1 MKSYFLAMV
10 CTGAGLSALALVYL
24 ALLPL
29 LGKRYG
35 PRGLYRVWVVV
46 LAGLLIPFSL
56 LASRPLMTV
65 ELPQA
70 LSRPV
75 AGSAATAVPLTT
87 ETQLAEVMQ
96 APSAVQASAAAQ
108 TAHQPVRAGADAQNA
123 NVENRP
129 GTTTED
135 LTLAAVEREQSASAS
150 AGIPV
155 DWLSVLAWIWLVGAA
170 AVLALAAVSHLR
182 FARTVRRW
190 QMPCEAEGYA
200 EVLRACLA
208 EMNIR
213 RRVSLRLCPTVSS
226 PMLMGLM
233 HPVILLPDEELTTDE
248 LVLVLRH
255 ELTHLKRGDLLVKAG
270 LVLAYAL
277 HWYNPVVWAMGRSL
291 CFYQEASC
299 DSHVT
304 ARANEEERRFYSE
317 TILRV
322 IRRQARART
331 ALCTSFYGGR
341 NGMKR
346 RITAIMEGRRR
357 TGAALCALAL
367 AMTAVLGGALAMVEE
382 DSFTLPANGWVHAAD
397 GVGTVLLP
405 GPSANDVN
413 CPMGIYLNGTPVTVV
428 ELCESSALPEW
439 NSVEG
444 EPNWARVLI
453 AGDGDTSGIPGWMPL
468 RDLVYE
474 KPADTLP
481 TATLAAGEESGFTP
495 LYTLNDRESDVA
507 ALERD
512 GAGVSVLGQL
522 DYWLHV
528 SLDGEGMFML
538 MEDATLSDE
547 ADALLY
553 DLLPDRFSGTTRIQ
567 YDHDRNL
574 NRLLS
579 IMASK
584 YGENV
589 PVEFW
594 SVEDKAWYGQLEEM
608 YLGSHDHYYTSCPAR
623 MTSRWRRPNSSL
635 WTPMPRPSA
644 TPPFPPMNWTSTPAS
659 IAWAT
664 ANPSTGPST
673 SAKKARTTYSGASS
687 LTAKPANPRADQGLT
702 RG

>member
-129 GTTTED
+129 GTTMED

-170 AVLALAAVSHLR
+170 VVLALAAVSHLR
-182 FARTVRRW
+182 FTRTVRRW
-190 QMPCEAEGYA
+190 QMPCEAAGYA
-200 EVLRACLA
+200 TTLKACLS
-208 EMNIR
+208 EMRIR
-213 RRVSLRLCPTVSS
+213 RRVGLRLCPTVSS
-226 PMLMGLM
+226 PMLMGLL

-428 ELCESSALPEW
+428 ELCESSSLPEW
-439 NSVEG
+439 NSMEG

-481 TATLAAGEESGFTP
+481 AATLAAGEESGFTP

-528 SLDGEGMFML
+528 SLEGEGMFML
-538 MEDATLSDE
+538 MEDAALSDE

-553 DLLPDRFSGTTRIQ
+553 NLLPDRFSGTTRIQ

-608 YLGSHDHYYTSCPAR
+608 YLGSHDHYYILPGEDDLPLEEAEQLALDAYAEALGDAAVPADE
-623 MTSRWRRPNSSL
+623 L
-635 WTPMPRPSA
+635 DL
-644 TPPFPPMNWTSTPAS
+644 
-659 IAWAT
+659 
-664 ANPSTGPST
+664 
-673 SAKKARTTYSGASS
+673 YSGFYRLGYSEPVYWS
-687 LTAKPANPRADQGLT
+687 VYICEKGTHNILWSVELDGKTGEPKG
-702 RG
+702 

>member
-1 MKSYFLAMV
+1 MKSYFLAMA

-65 ELPQA
+65 EVPQA

-75 AGSAATAVPLTT
+75 AGNAATAVPLTA
-87 ETQLAEVMQ
+87 EIQLAETMQ
-96 APSAVQASAAAQ
+96 APSAVQASADGQA
-108 TAHQPVRAGADAQNA
+108 AHQPVRTGADAQHA
-123 NVENRP
+123 YVENRP
-129 GTTTED
+129 GTATAD
-135 LTLAAVEREQSASAS
+135 LTLAAVEGEQSASAK
-150 AGIPV
+150 AVIPV
-155 DWLSVLAWIWLVGAA
+155 DWLSVLAWIWLAGAA

-190 QMPCEAEGYA
+190 QKPCEAEGYTA
-200 EVLRACLA
+200 TLKACLS
-208 EMNIR
+208 EMRIR
-213 RRVSLRLCPTVSS
+213 RRVALRLCPTVSS
-226 PMLMGLM
+226 PMLMGLL

-255 ELTHLKRGDLLVKAG
+255 ELTHLRRGDLLVKAG

-304 ARANEEERRFYSE
+304 ARADEEERRFYSE

-322 IRRQARART
+322 IRRQARTRT

-481 TATLAAGEESGFTP
+481 AATLAAGRNPASPPCTP
-495 LYTLNDRESDVA
+495 SITANPTWPRWSATAPGYRCW
-507 ALERD
+507 
-512 GAGVSVLGQL
+512 VS
-522 DYWLHV
+522 W
-528 SLDGEGMFML
+528 
-538 MEDATLSDE
+538 
-547 ADALLY
+547 
-553 DLLPDRFSGTTRIQ
+553 TTGCTFPWRG
-567 YDHDRNL
+567 RACSCSW
-574 NRLLS
+574 RTRRS
-579 IMASK
+579 PTRRTPCST
-584 YGENV
+584 
-589 PVEFW
+589 
-594 SVEDKAWYGQLEEM
+594 
-608 YLGSHDHYYTSCPAR
+608 TSCP
-623 MTSRWRRPNSSL
+623 TV
-635 WTPMPRPSA
+635 SA
-644 TPPFPPMNWTSTPAS
+644 APPAS
-659 IAWAT
+659 STTTTAT
-664 ANPSTGPST
+664 
-673 SAKKARTTYSGASS
+673 
-687 LTAKPANPRADQGLT
+687 
-702 RG
+702 

>member
-65 ELPQA
+65 EVPQA

-75 AGSAATAVPLTT
+75 AGSAATAVPPSA
-87 ETQLAEVMQ
+87 ETQLAEAMQ
-96 APSAVQASAAAQ
+96 APSAVQASAAGQA
-108 TAHQPVRAGADAQNA
+108 AYQPVRTGVDAQHA

-129 GTTTED
+129 GTATAD
-135 LTLAAVEREQSASAS
+135 LTLAAVEGEQSASAK
-150 AGIPV
+150 AVIPV
-155 DWLSVLAWIWLVGAA
+155 DWLSVLAWIWLAGAA
-170 AVLALAAVSHLR
+170 AVLALAAMSHLR

-190 QMPCEAEGYA
+190 QMPCEAEGYTA
-200 EVLRACLA
+200 TLKACLS
-208 EMNIR
+208 EMRIR
-213 RRVSLRLCPTVSS
+213 RRVALRLCPTVSS
-226 PMLMGLM
+226 PMLMGLL

-255 ELTHLKRGDLLVKAG
+255 ELTHLRRGDLLVKAG

-277 HWYNPVVWAMGRSL
+277 HWYNPLVWAMGRSL

-304 ARANEEERRFYSE
+304 ARADEEERRFYSE

-346 RITAIMEGRRR
+346 RLTAIMEGRRR
-357 TGAALCALAL
+357 TGAVLCALAL
-367 AMTAVLGGALAMVEE
+367 ALTAVLGGALAMVEE
-382 DSFTLPANGWVHAAD
+382 DGFALPTNAWVHAAD

-453 AGDGDTSGIPGWMPL
+453 AGDGDISGIPGWMPL

-474 KPADTLP
+474 KPAETLP
-481 TATLAAGEESGFTP
+481 AATLAAGEESGFTT
-495 LYTLNDRESDVA
+495 LYTLNHRESDVA

-528 SLDGEGMFML
+528 SLEGEGMFML
-538 MEDATLSDE
+538 MEDAALSDE
-547 ADALLY
+547 ADTLLY

-589 PVEFW
+589 PMEFW

-608 YLGSHDHYYTSCPAR
+608 YLGSHDHYYILPGEDDLPLEEAEQIA
-623 MTSRWRRPNSSL
+623 L
-635 WTPMPRPSA
+635 DAYAQALGDAAVSA
-644 TPPFPPMNWTSTPAS
+644 DELDL
-659 IAWAT
+659 
-664 ANPSTGPST
+664 
-673 SAKKARTTYSGASS
+673 YSGFYRLGYSEPVYWS
-687 LTAKPANPRADQGLT
+687 VYICEKGTHNILWSVELDGKTGEPRG
-702 RG
+702 

>member
-10 CTGAGLSALALVYL
+10 CTGAGLSVLSLVYL

-29 LGKRYG
+29 LGRRYG

-65 ELPQA
+65 ELPRA

-75 AGSAATAVPLTT
+75 AGGAATAAPPT
-87 ETQLAEVMQ
+87 AESQTADAVQ
-96 APSAVQASAAAQ
+96 APSAVQASAAGQ
-108 TAHQPVRAGADAQNA
+108 TAQQPFRTGADAQHA
-123 NVENRP
+123 YVENTT
-129 GTTTED
+129 GTTTAD
-135 LTLAAVEREQSASAS
+135 RTLTAVEGEQSASAS
-150 AGIPV
+150 AVIPV
-155 DWLSVLAWIWLVGAA
+155 DWLSVLAWVWLAGVA
-170 AVLALAAVSHLR
+170 AVLALAALSHLR
-182 FARTVRRW
+182 FVRTVRRW

-200 EVLRACLA
+200 EALQTCLS
-208 EMNIR
+208 EMHIR

-226 PMLMGLM
+226 PMLMGLL
-233 HPVILLPDEELTTDE
+233 HPVILLPDEELTIEE
-248 LVLVLRH
+248 LALVLRH

-304 ARANEEERRFYSE
+304 ARADEEERRFYSE

-346 RITAIMEGRRR
+346 RIIAIMEGRRR
-357 TGAALCALAL
+357 TGVALGGLALAL
-367 AMTAVLGGALAMVEE
+367 TAVLGGALALVEDE
-382 DSFTLPANGWVHAAD
+382 SPALPLNAWVHAAE
-397 GVGTVLLP
+397 GTGTVLLT

-439 NSVEG
+439 SSVED
-444 EPNWARVLI
+444 EPNWASVLI

-474 KPADTLP
+474 KPADALP
-481 TATLAAGEESGFTP
+481 TAALAGGEESGFTT
-495 LYTLNDRESDVA
+495 LYTLNHRESDVA

-512 GAGVSVLGQL
+512 GTGVTVLGQL

-528 SLDGEGMFML
+528 SLEGEGMFML
-538 MEDATLSDE
+538 MEDAALSDE
-547 ADALLY
+547 ADVLLY
-553 DLLPDRFSGTTRIQ
+553 DLLPDRFDGITRIQ
-567 YDHDRNL
+567 YDNDRNL
-574 NRLLS
+574 NRLLKS
-579 IMASK
+579 MHEK

-594 SVEDKAWYGQLEEM
+594 SLEDKAWYGQLEEM
-608 YLGSHDHYYTSCPAR
+608 YLGAHDHYYILPGEDDLPLEEAGQIALDAYAEACGSDAVPADELELYPGFYR
-623 MTSRWRRPNSSL
+623 LGHSEPVYWSFYICEKDTYDVLWHVELDGKTGEPRGSR
-635 WTPMPRPSA
+635 
-644 TPPFPPMNWTSTPAS
+644 
-659 IAWAT
+659 
-664 ANPSTGPST
+664 G
-673 SAKKARTTYSGASS
+673 
-687 LTAKPANPRADQGLT
+687 
-702 RG
+702 

>member
-10 CTGAGLSALALVYL
+10 CTGAGLSVLSLVYL

-29 LGKRYG
+29 LRRRYG

-65 ELPQA
+65 ELPRA

-75 AGSAATAVPLTT
+75 GGGAATAAPLT
-87 ETQLAEVMQ
+87 AESQTADAVQ

-108 TAHQPVRAGADAQNA
+108 TAQQPVRTDADAQHA
-123 NVENRP
+123 YVENTT
-129 GTTTED
+129 GTTTAD
-135 LTLAAVEREQSASAS
+135 RTLTAVEGEQSASAS
-150 AGIPV
+150 AVIPV
-155 DWLSVLAWIWLVGAA
+155 DWLSVLAWVWLAGVA
-170 AVLALAAVSHLR
+170 AVLALAALSHLR
-182 FARTVRRW
+182 FVRTVRRW

-200 EVLRACLA
+200 EALQSCLS
-208 EMNIR
+208 EMHIR

-226 PMLMGLM
+226 PMLMGLL
-233 HPVILLPDEELTTDE
+233 HPVILLPDEELTTEE
-248 LVLVLRH
+248 LALVLRH

-304 ARANEEERRFYSE
+304 DRADEEERRFYSE

-346 RITAIMEGRRR
+346 RIIAIMEGRRR
-357 TGAALCALAL
+357 TGVALGVLAL
-367 AMTAVLGGALAMVEE
+367 AMTAVLGGALALVEDE
-382 DSFTLPANGWVHAAD
+382 SPTLPLNAWVHAAE
-397 GVGTVLLP
+397 GAGTVLLT

-444 EPNWARVLI
+444 EPNWASVLI
-453 AGDGDTSGIPGWMPL
+453 AGDGDTTGIPGWMSL

-474 KPADTLP
+474 KPADALP
-481 TATLAAGEESGFTP
+481 TATLASGEESGFTT
-495 LYTLNDRESDVA
+495 LYTLNHRESDVA

-512 GAGVSVLGQL
+512 GTGVTVLGQL

-528 SLDGEGMFML
+528 SLEGEGMFML
-538 MEDATLSDE
+538 MEDAALSGE

-553 DLLPDRFSGTTRIQ
+553 DLLPDRFDGITRIQ
-567 YDHDRNL
+567 YDNDRNL
-574 NRLLS
+574 NRLLKS
-579 IMASK
+579 MHEK

-594 SVEDKAWYGQLEEM
+594 SLEDKAWYGQLEEM
-608 YLGSHDHYYTSCPAR
+608 YLGAHDHYYILPGEDDLPLEEAGQIALDAYAEAWGSDAIPADELELYPGFYR
-623 MTSRWRRPNSSL
+623 LGHSEPVYWSFYICEKDTYNVL
-635 WTPMPRPSA
+635 WHVELDGKTGEPR
-644 TPPFPPMNWTSTPAS
+644 
-659 IAWAT
+659 
-664 ANPSTGPST
+664 G
-673 SAKKARTTYSGASS
+673 
-687 LTAKPANPRADQGLT
+687 
-702 RG
+702 

>member
-1 MKSYFLAMV
+1 MKTYFLAMA
-10 CTGAGLSALALVYL
+10 CTGMGLSVLALCYL

-29 LGKRYG
+29 LGRRYG

-65 ELPQA
+65 ELPRA
-70 LSRPV
+70 LSRSV
-75 AGSAATAVPLTT
+75 ASDAATVAPLAAASQT
-87 ETQLAEVMQ
+87 MD
-96 APSAVQASAAAQ
+96 AVQVSSAAQ
-108 TAHQPVRAGADAQNA
+108 TSQPFRGTQEAY
-123 NVENRP
+123 VENM
-129 GTTTED
+129 TETAVAY
-135 LTLAAVEREQSASAS
+135 LPQAAAEREQSASAS
-150 AGIPV
+150 AVISV
-155 DWLSVLAWIWLVGAA
+155 DWLSVLAWVWLAGAA

-190 QMPCEAEGYA
+190 QMSCEAEGYA
-200 EVLRACLA
+200 AVLQTCLS

-226 PMLMGLM
+226 PMLMGLL

-248 LVLVLRH
+248 LALVLRH
-255 ELTHLKRGDLLVKAG
+255 ELTHLKRGDLWVKAG

-304 ARANEEERRFYSE
+304 ARADEEERRFYSE

-322 IRRQARART
+322 IRRQARTRT

-346 RITAIMEGRRR
+346 RIIAIMEGRRR
-357 TGAALCALAL
+357 TGAVLGVLAL
-367 AMTAVLGGALAMVEE
+367 VLTAVLGGALAMVED
-382 DSFTLPANGWVHAAD
+382 DSPALPLNAWVHAAE
-397 GVGTVLLP
+397 GTGTILLT

-428 ELCESSALPEW
+428 ELRESSALPEW

-474 KPADTLP
+474 KPSDALP
-481 TATLAAGEESGFTP
+481 AATLAAGEESGFTT
-495 LYTLNDRESDVA
+495 LYTLNHRESDVA
-507 ALERD
+507 AVERD
-512 GAGVSVLGQL
+512 GSGVTVLGQL

-528 SLDGEGMFML
+528 SLEGEGMFML
-538 MEDATLSDE
+538 LEDATLSDE

-553 DLLPDRFSGTTRIQ
+553 DLLPDRFDGITRIQ
-567 YDHDRNL
+567 YDNDRNL
-574 NRLLS
+574 NRLLES
-579 IMASK
+579 MYEK
-584 YGENV
+584 YGRNV
-589 PVEFW
+589 PLEFW
-594 SVEDKAWYGQLEEM
+594 SLEDKARYGQLEEM
-608 YLGSHDHYYTSCPAR
+608 YLGSHDHYYILPGEDDLPLEEAGQIALEAYAETFGGDAVSADEVDLYPGFYRLGQSEAVYWSFYICEKD
-623 MTSRWRRPNSSL
+623 THNVL
-635 WTPMPRPSA
+635 WHVELDGKTGEPR
-644 TPPFPPMNWTSTPAS
+644 
-659 IAWAT
+659 
-664 ANPSTGPST
+664 G
-673 SAKKARTTYSGASS
+673 
-687 LTAKPANPRADQGLT
+687 
-702 RG
+702 

>member
-1 MKSYFLAMV
+1 MKTYFLAMA
-10 CTGAGLSALALVYL
+10 CTGMGLSVLALCYL

-29 LGKRYG
+29 LGRRYG

-65 ELPQA
+65 ELPRA
-70 LSRPV
+70 LSRSV
-75 AGSAATAVPLTT
+75 ASDAATVAPLAAASQT
-87 ETQLAEVMQ
+87 MD
-96 APSAVQASAAAQ
+96 AVQASSATQTSQPFRGTQEAYVENMTETAVADLPQAAA
-108 TAHQPVRAGADAQNA
+108 
-123 NVENRP
+123 
-129 GTTTED
+129 
-135 LTLAAVEREQSASAS
+135 EREQSASAS
-150 AGIPV
+150 AAIPV
-155 DWLSVLAWIWLVGAA
+155 DWLSVLAWVWLAGAA

-200 EVLRACLA
+200 AVLQTCLL

-226 PMLMGLM
+226 PMLMGLL

-248 LVLVLRH
+248 LTLVLRH
-255 ELTHLKRGDLLVKAG
+255 ELTHLKRGDLWVKVG

-304 ARANEEERRFYSE
+304 ARADEEERRFYSE

-322 IRRQARART
+322 IRRQARTRT

-346 RITAIMEGRRR
+346 RIIAIMEGRRR
-357 TGAALCALAL
+357 TGAVLGVLAL
-367 AMTAVLGGALAMVEE
+367 VLTAVLGGALAMVED
-382 DSFTLPANGWVHAAD
+382 DSPALPLNAWVHAAE
-397 GVGTVLLP
+397 GAGTILLT

-428 ELCESSALPEW
+428 ELRESSALPEW
-439 NSVEG
+439 NSMEG

-474 KPADTLP
+474 KPSDVLP
-481 TATLAAGEESGFTP
+481 AATLAAGEESGFTT
-495 LYTLNDRESDVA
+495 LYTLNHRESDVA
-507 ALERD
+507 AVERD
-512 GAGVSVLGQL
+512 GSRVTVLGQL

-528 SLDGEGMFML
+528 SLEGEGMFML
-538 MEDATLSDE
+538 LEDATLSDE
-547 ADALLY
+547 TDALLY
-553 DLLPDRFSGTTRIQ
+553 DLLSDRFDGITRIQ
-567 YDHDRNL
+567 YDNDRNL
-574 NRLLS
+574 NRLLES
-579 IMASK
+579 MYEK
-584 YGENV
+584 YGRNV
-589 PVEFW
+589 PLEFW
-594 SVEDKAWYGQLEEM
+594 SLEDKARYGQLEEM
-608 YLGSHDHYYTSCPAR
+608 YLGSHDHYYILPGEDDLPLEEAGQIALEAYAETFGGDAVSADEVDLYPGFYRLGQSEAVYWSFYICEKD
-623 MTSRWRRPNSSL
+623 THNVL
-635 WTPMPRPSA
+635 WHVELDGKTGEPR
-644 TPPFPPMNWTSTPAS
+644 
-659 IAWAT
+659 
-664 ANPSTGPST
+664 G
-673 SAKKARTTYSGASS
+673 
-687 LTAKPANPRADQGLT
+687 
-702 RG
+702 